1 MHRSNSLHSTARRL
15 LRAILVTLA
24 LVLSGADLRAQGAGL
39 TLGITA
45 ADREL
50 LSAQTLTM
58 EDMRKL
64 AAVSTKFAELARR
77 DRKVC
82 RLIRQEAEAPDSP
95 GDRSIA
101 ARARALE
108 AEPVTRAALEAS
120 GVKAGDY
127 VVIMLTHLTAM
138 MDNFAKVTGRP
149 LYGDPVK
156 VNPANRQFLISH
168 EKEIGKL
175 FESVPDPCQ

>member
-1 MHRSNSLHSTARRL
+1 MHAVSPHSTARRL
-15 LRAILVTLA
+15 LRAILLTLP
-24 LVLSGADLRAQGAGL
+24 LVLSGAALRAQGTGL
-39 TLGITA
+39 TIGLTA
-45 ADREL
+45 ADREVL
-50 LSAQTLTM
+50 EAHVLTM
-58 EDMRKL
+58 EDMRKYV
-64 AAVSTKFAELARR
+64 AVSTKFAELAKR
-77 DRKVC
+77 DSKVC

-120 GVKAGDY
+120 GVAARDY
-127 VVIMLTHLTAM
+127 VVVMLAHLTAM
-138 MDNFAKVTGRP
+138 LDNFTQVTGRA

-175 FESVPDPCQ
+175 FESVPEPCR